1 MIYLFS
7 FRLLVLNRYFNQRL
21 RHHILI
27 LPLVRWHPGRIENT
41 HAAKWW
47 CGHALKRIVTTDAL
61 IVTRWILS
69 LLRELLQLWDCIF
82 IRVLMA
88 YSVLGSQIGGSGRGH
103 FQVWVIHGLQVVWGV
118 SFVEWRM
125 LSRDLLAWGMVQDL
139 RDRTGVLDEWILFLR
154 WLLDVYLVC
163 IARSIFLIQLDLILL
178 INFQH
183 FLKHDHL
190 LRLSQLTE
198 WLLQWF
204 IAQVLIRNCL
214 RWILHGL
221 LEECMA
227 IRWVVSSTWT
237 HHNNIKFSFIKMRLL
252 MWIGLC
258 NRCINNHFIVILL
271 GKRKKVNNLV
281 LFLRELELC
290 RLDTRNSLLRIS
302 HWLVNGF

>member
-7 FRLLVLNRYFNQRL
+7 LCLLVLNRYFNQWL

-27 LPLVRWHPGRIENT
+27 LPLVRWHPWRVKDT

-47 CGHALKRIVTTDAL
+47 CSHALKRIVPAHAL

-69 LLRELLQLWDCIF
+69 LLRELQLRDCIF
-82 IRVLMA
+82 IRVLVT
-88 YSVLGSQIGGSGRGH
+88 YSVLGSQIRGSGRGH

-118 SFVEWRM
+118 SFVEWGM

-139 RDRTGVLDEWILFLR
+139 WDCSGVLDEWILFLR

-178 INFQH
+178 ISFQS

-227 IRWVVSSTWT
+227 IRRVVSSTWT
-237 HHNNIKFSFIKMRLL
+237 HHNNIKFSFI
-252 MWIGLC
+252 
-258 NRCINNHFIVILL
+258 
-271 GKRKKVNNLV
+271 
-281 LFLRELELC
+281 
-290 RLDTRNSLLRIS
+290 
-302 HWLVNGF
+302 